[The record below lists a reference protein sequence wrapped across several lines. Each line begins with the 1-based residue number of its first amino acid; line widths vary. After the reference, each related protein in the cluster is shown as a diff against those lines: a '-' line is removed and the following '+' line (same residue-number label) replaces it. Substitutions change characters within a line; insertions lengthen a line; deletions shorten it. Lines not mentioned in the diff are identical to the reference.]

1 MCLSTAASASS
12 NFTVPPPKLY
22 IDGEFVDAS
31 KSETMPVYSPRDGS
45 VVAELANASA
55 GDVDLAVAAAQRCFS
70 EFPGG
75 FPGSPP
81 EERAVVLN
89 KMAEGLRDRM
99 EEFAWAE
106 SMDCGKPLEE
116 SRADMEACASFFE
129 YYADL
134 ISKKFLSSEMLPCP
148 EDGVEGRLLREPVGV
163 VGMITPWNFPLMQA
177 VVKVA
182 PALAAGCSMVLKPSP
197 LSSMTC
203 LMMGEL
209 ARDAGLPPGALNII
223 TGGPPGPTNSG
234 GESCGVALGKH
245 PGLDK
250 MSFTGSG
257 PTGTALLHEGANL
270 LRPTG
275 LELGGKGAMVILDDA
290 DMDTI
295 VDWAM
300 VGIFLCSGQV
310 CSATSRII
318 IDEKIADDFCE
329 RLTKAVEEKLVVGDP
344 LDAGTN
350 MGPMVS
356 ADQRDKVLE
365 AVSAANGDSRCESIL
380 KNPSAT
386 ISGSADSNGFY
397 VAPQIFRCKTGADGS
412 WPEVWTE
419 EVFGPVLA
427 IGTFSARNV
436 DEAVEMTNASPYG
449 LGHTVFTGDEA
460 MAGNV
465 ASRLRSGVVWTNIN
479 QALYPS
485 TPFGGCKQSGF
496 GREYGELGL
505 EEFCH
510 HKTVISAK
518 PGFSWG
524 WYGA

>member
-1 MCLSTAASASS
+1 
-12 NFTVPPPKLY
+12 
-22 IDGEFVDAS
+22 
-31 KSETMPVYSPRDGS
+31 MPVHSPINGQVIS
-45 VVAELANASA
+45 ELANASSK
-55 GDVDLAVAAAQRCFS
+55 DVDLAVRSAKRCFDDLANGT
-70 EFPGG
+70 GG
-75 FPGSPP
+75 WPGSPP
-81 EERAVVLN
+81 ADRALVLDN
-89 KMAEGLRDRM
+89 MASGLRSRM
-99 EEFAWAE
+99 EEFSHVE
-106 SMDCGKPLEE
+106 SLDCGKPLAE
-116 SRADMEACASFFE
+116 SRADIEACASFFE

-134 ISKKFLSSEMLPCP
+134 ISKGGFLTAERLPCP

-182 PALAAGCSMVLKPSP
+182 PALAAGCSMILKPSP

-203 LMMGEL
+203 LMMGDL
-209 ARDAGLPPGALNII
+209 ARDAGAPPGALNII
-223 TGGPPGPTNSG
+223 TGGPPGPTNDD
-234 GESCGVALGKH
+234 GESCGVALGRHK
-245 PGLDK
+245 GLDK

-290 DMDTI
+290 DMDTV

-300 VGIFLCSGQV
+300 IGIFYCTGQV
-310 CSATSRII
+310 CSATSRVV
-318 IDEKIADDFCE
+318 IDESLADEFCD
-329 RLTKAVEEKLVVGDP
+329 RLAKAVAERLVVGDP
-344 LDAGTN
+344 LDVRTN

-356 ADQRDKVLE
+356 ADQRDKVLAAVKE
-365 AVSAANGDSRCESIL
+365 AEADDRCDPVLEDSSASI
-380 KNPSAT
+380 AE
-386 ISGSADSNGFY
+386 SADAGGYY
-397 VAPQIFRCKTGADGS
+397 VAPQIFRCKRGADGT
-412 WPEVWTE
+412 WPKAWTE
-419 EVFGPVLA
+419 EIFGPVLS
-427 IGTFSARNV
+427 IGTFSPGDV
-436 DEAVEMTNASPYG
+436 DEAVSITNDSPYG

-460 MAGNV
+460 RASAV
-465 ASRLRSGVVWTNIN
+465 ATRLRSGVVWTNIN

-496 GREYGELGL
+496 GREYGELGI
-505 EEFCH
+505 EDFCH

>member
-1 MCLSTAASASS
+1 
-12 NFTVPPPKLY
+12 
-22 IDGEFVDAS
+22 
-31 KSETMPVYSPRDGS
+31 
-45 VVAELANASA
+45 
-55 GDVDLAVAAAQRCFS
+55 
-70 EFPGG
+70 
-75 FPGSPP
+75 
-81 EERAVVLN
+81 
-89 KMAEGLRDRM
+89 MADGLRDRM
-99 EEFAWAE
+99 EEFSYVE
-106 SMDCGKPLEE
+106 SLDCGKPIEE
-116 SRADMEACASFFE
+116 SRADTDACASFFE

-134 ISKKFLSSEMLPCP
+134 ISKGGFLSTERLPCP

-182 PALAAGCSMVLKPSP
+182 PALAAGCSMILKPSP

-203 LMMGEL
+203 LMMGDL
-209 ARDAGLPPGALNII
+209 AREAGAPPGTLNII
-223 TGGPPGPTNSG
+223 TGGPPGPTNND

-257 PTGTALLHEGANL
+257 PTGTALLHEGAKL

-275 LELGGKGAMVILDDA
+275 LELGGKGAMLILDDA
-290 DMDTI
+290 DMDTV

-300 VGIFLCSGQV
+300 IGIFYCTGQV
-310 CSATSRII
+310 CSATSRVIV
-318 IDEKIADDFCE
+318 DESLVEEFSA
-329 RLTKAVEEKLVVGDP
+329 RLAKAVEEKLVVGDP
-344 LDAGTN
+344 LDARSN

-356 ADQRDKVLE
+356 ADQRDKVLA
-365 AVSAANGDSRCESIL
+365 AVAVASEDDRCESIL
-380 KNPSAT
+380 KDSSAT
-386 ISGSADSNGFY
+386 FSESADAGGYY
-397 VAPQIFRCKTGADGS
+397 VAPQIFRCKRGADGS
-412 WPEVWTE
+412 WPEAWTE
-419 EVFGPVLA
+419 EIFGPVLS
-427 IGTFSARNV
+427 IGTFSAGSV
-436 DEAVEMTNASPYG
+436 DEAVEMANDSPYG

-460 MAGNV
+460 RADAV
-465 ASRLRSGVVWTNIN
+465 ATRLRSGVVWTNIN

-496 GREYGELGL
+496 GREYGELGI
-505 EEFCH
+505 EDFCH